1 MHMRPPS
8 LLLSTVL
15 LCFTLP
21 VLVSLLSPSP
31 PVAVA
36 NAYSYGMT
44 TPTIERSG
52 DGTLTVSPANESD
65 QSALVVICHG
75 LGDSS
80 EGFAD
85 GEFLLLRVAAQLG
98 QMVFEYILA

>member
-1 MHMRPPS
+1 MRPPS
-8 LLLSTVL
+8 HLLSTLL

-21 VLVSLLSPSP
+21 FLLSLLRT

-85 GEFLLLRVAAQLG
+85 GEFWLLCELLRTCNRS
-98 QMVFEYILA
+98 YIFKCIVI

>member
-8 LLLSTVL
+8 LLL
-15 LCFTLP
+15 CYTLP
-21 VLVSLLSPSP
+21 ALLSLLSPSP

-85 GEFLLLRVAAQLG
+85 GELSYRAAYLRTGYVAC
-98 QMVFEYILA
+98 

>member
-1 MHMRPPS
+1 MHLRPPS
-8 LLLSTVL
+8 LLL
-15 LCFTLP
+15 CFTLP
-21 VLVSLLSPSP
+21 ALLSLLSPSP

-36 NAYSYGMT
+36 EAYSYGMT
-44 TPTIERSG
+44 TPTVERSG

-85 GEFLLLRVAAQLG
+85 GELSSRAAYLRTS
-98 QMVFEYILA
+98 